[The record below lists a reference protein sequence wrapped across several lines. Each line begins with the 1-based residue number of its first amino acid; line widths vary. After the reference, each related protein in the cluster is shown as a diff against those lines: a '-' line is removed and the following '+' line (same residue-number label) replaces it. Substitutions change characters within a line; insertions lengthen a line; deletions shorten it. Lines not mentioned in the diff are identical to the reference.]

1 MDVLE
6 DVFDTIESRLA
17 QANLIHIKSDFLTLV
32 RSPDINNSLRY
43 VSRYGNNA
51 DVMGFLNRG
60 SFDFLPIGCLSH
72 LKHSIMNMKYRV
84 PAEVGKPLPAIHDD
98 NDVWDIVD
106 PLLSPNQQIQNKDF
120 KPTML

>member
-60 SFDFLPIGCLSH
+60 PFDFLPIETFH
-72 LKHSIMNMKYRV
+72 HEYEI
-84 PAEVGKPLPAIHDD
+84 
-98 NDVWDIVD
+98 
-106 PLLSPNQQIQNKDF
+106 
-120 KPTML
+120 